1 MQAQNDDTPRLI
13 SLNDVCEITSLSRTA
28 INRFRANGEFPEEVS
43 LGERRVAFVRSEV
56 HAWMQMRI
64 DARKRG
70 ARYKLPSGANDN
82 SSREVAA

>member
-1 MQAQNDDTPRLI
+1 MPHENMPRLI
-13 SLNDVCEITSLSRTA
+13 SLNDVCEMTPLSRTA
-28 INRFRANGEFPEEVS
+28 INRIRAKGEFPEEVAI
-43 LGERRVAFVRSEV
+43 GERRVAFVRSEV
-56 HAWMQMRI
+56 LDWMQVRI